1 MTKEEAI
8 RTANE
13 FATKVNLY
21 LSAEID
27 LSSGQ
32 ELTFDAVLSLLDS
45 YYGHEYDILV
55 LLYYQFGLSYEIL
68 ANLLSHSW
76 IRYSIDNSDKAK
88 LLFDEI
94 GKDKLSQ
101 YYHTDAFYES
111 LPTTVRLY
119 RGCLCQE
126 EEEGCFAPYWAL
138 KREVAEMFAMNKGHY
153 GTKVYYVDVN
163 KTEITAILPN
173 KYEVALYGIHKGHP
187 TLKTLWEY
195 PSKSTILKNRLST
208 AVDEFSETN
217 GKKAQARTKV
227 EDAIYKVMRYC
238 SQLSNGNSSAYVEKL
253 LLLLPDKAQD
263 YLKNN
268 PAVFEYLFTRLA
280 KEFEANET
288 GWKELRNYCY
298 SRWPAELGR
307 VHGVGHWDRV
317 AIFGQLLYQ
326 DGADM
331 DVIRAFA
338 YLHDSE
344 RQSNAVDNEHG
355 IRASKLIDTIRD
367 TLLGYLSDMQI
378 EKLKQ
383 ACELHTIAHK
393 TGDIT
398 IDICFDADRI
408 DLFRYGVLVMPKAE
422 LMATRQGAE
431 FVKTPSFFKNYYSA
445 VIYDP

>member
-8 RTANE
+8 LTANE

-21 LSAEID
+21 LPAEVD
-27 LSSGQ
+27 LSIEQ
-32 ELTFDAVLSLLDS
+32 KITFDAVLPLLDR

-55 LLYYQFGLSYEIL
+55 LLYYEFGLSDETL
-68 ANLLSHSW
+68 ANLLSYCW
-76 IRYSIDNSDKAK
+76 TRYSIDNIYKAK
-88 LLFDEI
+88 LMFDEI
-94 GKDKLSQ
+94 GKDKLKQ
-101 YYHTDAFYES
+101 YYHTEAFYES

-119 RGCLCQE
+119 RGCISQE
-126 EEEGCFAPYWAL
+126 GEEGCFAPYWAL
-138 KREVAEMFAMNKGHY
+138 KREVAESFAMNKGLY
-153 GTKVYYVDVN
+153 GTKVYCVDMS

-173 KYEVALYGIHKGHP
+173 KWEVALYGIHKGHP
-187 TLKTLWEY
+187 TLKTLCEY
-195 PSKSTILKNRLST
+195 PSKSTILKTRLSS

-217 GKKAQARTKV
+217 GKKDQSRTKV
-227 EDAIYKVMRYC
+227 EDAIYKAMRC
-238 SQLSNGNSSAYVEKL
+238 CAQLSKGNSSAYVEKL

-263 YLKNN
+263 YLMNN
-268 PAVFEYLFTRLA
+268 PSVYEYLYTRLA
-280 KEFEANET
+280 KEFETNET
-288 GWKELRNYCY
+288 GWKELRNYCLG
-298 SRWPAELGR
+298 RWPAELGR
-307 VHGVGHWDRV
+307 VHGVEHWDRV

-331 DVIRAFA
+331 DVIRSFA

-344 RQSNAVDNEHG
+344 RQSNAVDVDHG

-383 ACELHTIAHK
+383 ACELHSVAHK

-408 DLFRYGVLVMPKAE
+408 DLFRYGVFVMPKAE
-422 LMATRQGAE
+422 LMATKQGAE

-445 VIYDP
+445 IVYDD